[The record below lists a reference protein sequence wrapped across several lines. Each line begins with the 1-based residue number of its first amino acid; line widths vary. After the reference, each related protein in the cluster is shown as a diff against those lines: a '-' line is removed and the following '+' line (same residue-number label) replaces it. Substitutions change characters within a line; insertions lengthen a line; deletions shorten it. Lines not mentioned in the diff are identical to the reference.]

1 MDGASSWLSDNNSEQ
16 PGLMKV
22 QPDQR
27 LLGFGAPACKVAFLA
42 TPYVR
47 PPMMPDTWVPWP
59 KQSSESPSPKL
70 EKPALARE
78 PADATKLPIAMT
90 SWCCESCCMHYKYV
104 LRCDRE

>member
-1 MDGASSWLSDNNSEQ
+1 MVPSVGCPTTPLSNPASLI
-16 PGLMKV
+16 V

-27 LLGFGAPACKVAFLA
+27 LLGFSAPACKVAFLA

-78 PADATKLPIAMT
+78 PAEHEAADCNDEL
-90 SWCCESCCMHYKYV
+90 V
-104 LRCDRE
+104 LRKLLYAL